1 MRATSF
7 GSHVGRLGHAGS
19 GLGWRATVRRVTS
32 LIGYTRPYA
41 GRAIL
46 AMIALVLSTAA
57 TIGGPLVAKQ
67 AIDEGIV
74 PGDESSL
81 QMWVVVFLVVAGVG
95 WAASAAQSYLTS
107 WVGER
112 ILTDLRVDLF
122 EHVQRLDL
130 GFFERTRAGVV
141 ISRLTND
148 VEALE
153 TLVTD
158 GPTTLLQNTI
168 TLIGSALVL
177 LYLDWQ
183 LALATL
189 TVFPGMAIATA
200 LFRRY
205 SSRAYRRTRE
215 RLAEVTASLQEDI
228 SGVRVVQAF
237 RRERANERRFHEV
250 NGAYREANVQTV
262 NVSAVYFPVVDLLSA
277 TAMAVVLGYG
287 GVLVIDGQITTGDL
301 FVFIGLLSYFF
312 EPVQQLSQFY
322 QTFLAGTAALD
333 KIFDVLD
340 TDPRLTDRPDA
351 KELPQITGRVE
362 FEDVRFAYREG
373 GAEVLH
379 GISFAVQPG
388 QTVALVGH
396 TGAGKSTIVKLLARF
411 YDPTGGRVLVDGHD
425 LRDVTMTSLHRQLGM
440 VPQEGFL
447 FARSVAENIAFG
459 RPDASREEVEA
470 AARAVGAHEFIEAL
484 PEGYDTSI
492 AERGA
497 RLSIGQ
503 RQLVAFARALLANP
517 RLLILDEA
525 TSSVDIPTE
534 ARIEHALETLLAD
547 RTAFVVAHR
556 LSTIRRADVIVVL
569 EHGEII
575 ESGTHEQLIAARGRY
590 FALYDDWVDAVA

>member
-1 MRATSF
+1 
-7 GSHVGRLGHAGS
+7 
-19 GLGWRATVRRVTS
+19 
-32 LIGYTRPYA
+32 
-41 GRAIL
+41 
-46 AMIALVLSTAA
+46 
-57 TIGGPLVAKQ
+57 
-67 AIDEGIV
+67 
-74 PGDESSL
+74 
-81 QMWVVVFLVVAGVG
+81 

-148 VEALE
+148 IEALE

-158 GPTTLLQNTI
+158 GPTTLLQNTV

-250 NGAYREANVQTV
+250 NGSYREANVQTV

-287 GVLVIDGQITTGDL
+287 GVLVINGQITTGDL

-351 KELPQITGRVE
+351 KELPQITGWVE

-373 GAEVLH
+373 SAEVLH

-425 LRDVTMTSLHRQLGM
+425 LREVTMTSLHRQLGM

-569 EHGEII
+569 EYGEII

>member
-46 AMIALVLSTAA
+46 AMIALLLSTAA

-81 QMWVVVFLVVAGVG
+81 QMWVVVFLVVAGIG

-287 GVLVIDGQITTGDL
+287 GILVIDGQITTGDL

-362 FEDVRFAYREG
+362 FDDVRFAYREG

-425 LRDVTMTSLHRQLGM
+425 LRDVTMASLHRQLGM

-459 RPDASREEVEA
+459 RPDASREEIEA
-470 AARAVGAHEFIEAL
+470 AARAVGAHEFIAAL

-503 RQLVAFARALLANP
+503 RQLVAFARALLADP

-569 EHGEII
+569 EQGEII

-590 FALYDDWVDAVA
+590 FAFYDDWVDAVA

>member
-46 AMIALVLSTAA
+46 AMIALLLSTAA

-81 QMWVVVFLVVAGVG
+81 QMWVIVFLIVAGIG

-250 NGAYREANVQTV
+250 NGAYRQANVQTV

-287 GVLVIDGQITTGDL
+287 GMLVIDGEITTGDL

-333 KIFDVLD
+333 KIFDVVD

-362 FEDVRFAYREG
+362 FQEVRCAYREG

-411 YDPTGGRVLVDGHD
+411 YDPTGGRVLIDGHD
-425 LRDVTMTSLHRQLGM
+425 LRDVTMASLHRQLGM

-470 AARAVGAHEFIEAL
+470 AARAVGAHEFIEDL

>member
-7 GSHVGRLGHAGS
+7 GSHVGRLGHTGG
-19 GLGWRATVRRVTS
+19 GLGWRATVRRVSS

-41 GRAIL
+41 GRAVL
-46 AMIALVLSTAA
+46 AMITLLLSTVA

-81 QMWVVVFLVVAGVG
+81 QMWVVVFLVVAGIG

-112 ILTDLRVDLF
+112 VLTDLRVDLF

-148 VEALE
+148 IEALE

-158 GPTTLLQNTI
+158 GPTTLLQNTV

-189 TVFPGMAIATA
+189 TVFPGMAIANA

-250 NGAYREANVQTV
+250 NGSYREANVQTV

-340 TDPRLTDRPDA
+340 TDPRLTDRPEA
-351 KELPQITGRVE
+351 EELPQITGRVE

-425 LRDVTMTSLHRQLGM
+425 LRDVTMASLHRQLGM

-459 RPDASREEVEA
+459 RPDASREEIEA
-470 AARAVGAHEFIEAL
+470 AARAVGAHEFIAAL

-517 RLLILDEA
+517 RLLVLDEA

>member
-1 MRATSF
+1 VRATSF

-19 GLGWRATVRRVTS
+19 GLGWRATVRRVSS

-46 AMIALVLSTAA
+46 AMLALLLSTLA

-67 AIDEGIV
+67 AIDDGIV

-81 QMWVVVFLVVAGVG
+81 QMWVVVFLVVAGIG

-158 GPTTLLQNTI
+158 GPTTLLQNTV

-250 NGAYREANVQTV
+250 NGSYREANVQTV

-340 TDPRLTDRPDA
+340 TDPRLTDRPEA
-351 KELPQITGRVE
+351 EELPPITGRVE
-362 FEDVRFAYREG
+362 FEDVRFAYREE

-425 LRDVTMTSLHRQLGM
+425 LRDVTMASLHRQLGM

-459 RPDASREEVEA
+459 RPDASREDIEA
-470 AARAVGAHEFIEAL
+470 AARAVGAHEFIAAL

-517 RLLILDEA
+517 RLLVLDEA

>member
-46 AMIALVLSTAA
+46 AMIALLLSTAA

-362 FEDVRFAYREG
+362 FDGVRFAYREG

>member
-1 MRATSF
+1 
-7 GSHVGRLGHAGS
+7 
-19 GLGWRATVRRVTS
+19 
-32 LIGYTRPYA
+32 
-41 GRAIL
+41 
-46 AMIALVLSTAA
+46 
-57 TIGGPLVAKQ
+57 
-67 AIDEGIV
+67 
-74 PGDESSL
+74 
-81 QMWVVVFLVVAGVG
+81 
-95 WAASAAQSYLTS
+95 
-107 WVGER
+107 
-112 ILTDLRVDLF
+112 
-122 EHVQRLDL
+122 
-130 GFFERTRAGVV
+130 
-141 ISRLTND
+141 
-148 VEALE
+148 
-153 TLVTD
+153 
-158 GPTTLLQNTI
+158 
-168 TLIGSALVL
+168 
-177 LYLDWQ
+177 
-183 LALATL
+183 
-189 TVFPGMAIATA
+189 
-200 LFRRY
+200 
-205 SSRAYRRTRE
+205 
-215 RLAEVTASLQEDI
+215 
-228 SGVRVVQAF
+228 
-237 RRERANERRFHEV
+237 
-250 NGAYREANVQTV
+250 
-262 NVSAVYFPVVDLLSA
+262 
-277 TAMAVVLGYG
+277 
-287 GVLVIDGQITTGDL
+287 VLVIDGQITTGDL

-362 FEDVRFAYREG
+362 FDDVRFAYREG